1 MNEVTRIP
9 NNNTALSTSTRA
21 RAIDQVVLAATNTD
35 VARKA
40 QALSSE
46 IHQLRSRG
54 FFPDEEVS
62 QALRIAEHR
71 RVVAMAE
78 QILGSPEYGA
88 LVATLTPA
96 VELATLAQI
105 KQAIGGLIACYPSQA
120 DVSIFVAFAV
130 EEVAVEL
137 PSVYTLAA
145 GCRELRRTKTFR
157 PSIAEILEALQAK
170 QDGWIRRIVHL
181 DDEIGGMRLIAKA
194 AEEKASP

>member
-1 MNEVTRIP
+1 MNEITRIP

-21 RAIDQVVLAATNTD
+21 RAIDQVVLAATSTD

-46 IHQLRSRG
+46 IHNLRSRG
-54 FFPDEEVS
+54 FFPDEEES
-62 QALRIAEHR
+62 QALRTSEYR

-78 QILGSPEYGA
+78 QILGSPEYRA

-96 VELATLAQI
+96 VEMATISQI

-145 GCRELRRTKTFR
+145 ACRELRRTKTFR
-157 PSIAEILEALQAK
+157 PSIAEILEALNARQS
-170 QDGWIRRIVHL
+170 GWIRRIVDL
-181 DDEIGGMRLIAKA
+181 DDEIESMRNAGGGAQ
-194 AEEKASP
+194 E